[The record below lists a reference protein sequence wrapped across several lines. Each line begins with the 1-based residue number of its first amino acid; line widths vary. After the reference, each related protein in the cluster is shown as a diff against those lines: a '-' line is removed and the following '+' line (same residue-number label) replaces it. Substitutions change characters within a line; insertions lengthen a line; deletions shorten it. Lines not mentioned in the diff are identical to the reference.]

1 MKHCITK
8 FLALLAMGCAGVA
21 AYADAGLTIKEASYS
36 EPGDIYPNAEN
47 RVTGHTLTV
56 TLENT
61 GDVDLAPGT
70 EGYSLTLFSHLGR
83 LTSRHLS
90 FQSLLR
96 WVRAVSLCWRVTI
109 RCNL

>member
-61 GDVDLAPGT
+61 GRCRSG
-70 EGYSLTLFSHLGR
+70 
-83 LTSRHLS
+83 SR
-90 FQSLLR
+90 
-96 WVRAVSLCWRVTI
+96 
-109 RCNL
+109 N